1 VSTRSVNVGTRSSRP
16 LVVVLVLATAC
27 LLIFGT
33 AAALILAPRAGDPP
47 MRWSPPIRD
56 PLPVAVA
63 GRDPLPFCGVAEGGN
78 EEFVNRCVEQAL
90 GSHQAAEAAIVG
102 ASDLGQRIQILR
114 LFADGSAE
122 VFVYGDLKTEGH
134 DGWLLVRCTGL
145 KVEQQPRFVV
155 SPDGCGPASPV

>member
-1 VSTRSVNVGTRSSRP
+1 VSRRSVNVGTRSPRP
-16 LVVVLVLATAC
+16 FVVVLVLATAC
-27 LLIFGT
+27 LLIFGI
-33 AAALILAPRAGDPP
+33 AAALILTPKPGAPP

-56 PLPVAVA
+56 PLPAALA